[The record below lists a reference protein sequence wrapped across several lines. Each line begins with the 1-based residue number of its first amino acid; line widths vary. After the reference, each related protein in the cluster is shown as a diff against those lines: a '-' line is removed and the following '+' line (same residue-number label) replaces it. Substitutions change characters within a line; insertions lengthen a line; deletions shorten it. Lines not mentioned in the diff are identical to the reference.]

1 MQDDIEIEF
10 DMVTR
15 RAGLTVPPERRP
27 ALLQAFRDF
36 REQIQ
41 ILHGP
46 RSHLAEISNIFVLP
60 KPGAAA

>member
-1 MQDDIEIEF
+1 MPDEIEAEF
-10 DMVTR
+10 EMVTR
-15 RAGLTVPPERRP
+15 RAGLTIPPERRA
-27 ALLQAFRDF
+27 ALLQSFRDF
-36 REQIQ
+36 RDQIQ